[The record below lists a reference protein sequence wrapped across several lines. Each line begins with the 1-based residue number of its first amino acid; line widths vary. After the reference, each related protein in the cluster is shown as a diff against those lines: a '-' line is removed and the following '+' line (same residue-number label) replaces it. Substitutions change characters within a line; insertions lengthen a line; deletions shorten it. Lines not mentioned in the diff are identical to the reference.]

1 MKPNNDEPDVDVENA
16 PVIQGSFEGSFEITK
31 TDADISR
38 KRTTPV
44 KAATPYPLRVKSKK
58 PTIEKVPSPSSSTTT
73 STSTT
78 TTTTTTTTEPTTTTT
93 TSTTTTEIPLNIPQL
108 DINLFTS
115 PPVIDTNP
123 WRPIRPPNFE
133 QYYEVENNK
142 EISSTST
149 TTPTTSTTST
159 TAVPKTTTTKLMST
173 QSDIEAVLAGLMP
186 TATPE
191 VENNAHF
198 YNSFINPIF
207 KPGTSGIERLGNN
220 NVRPHPVPVPLLD
233 EVVVPPFKPLNPV
246 FASNDKIAF
255 QIETGNDKFE
265 HIGGGVIV
273 KKHDLNSTAA
283 ETTAIDN
290 LVPPPTSPGQVEED
304 RNKEPTNIGDFI
316 LDLLSE
322 GSPNDFPL
330 KLESRISTDSG
341 ENLPEENSA
350 IVESAE
356 ENKKPNFMNLK
367 EVVLSRLNSS
377 SAENH
382 FPQNKRNRIKT
393 KPTNATVASEEVQ
406 LRNNS
411 PSILSDEML
420 FPSHSKWELINGS
433 SALET
438 VKQPPSMKKVF
449 NKTLQAWVVQDTPYT
464 QSTKTIQ
471 DIPQH
476 LNTPKMPT
484 SSPTPTTTT
493 MTTPKPVDAL
503 EELKMKI
510 SSADNIEDITAIFDN
525 LATKLG
531 FTQPNPGKNPPF
543 SMNKLKEIQKFH
555 ATSSTNAP
563 TTSTTTHRTTITTT
577 PRIFS
582 SSSSEVV
589 EGEAEVEVVDPN
601 KYEDLLKLS
610 SQMITSS
617 TEKIPPT
624 LVTLLPVRSNSGIRT
639 FKPITE
645 HNSSTSLDIE
655 SRNEGRADTESSSLS
670 STISSTTIA
679 VAKNTP
685 PTETVV
691 KTGLNVTV

>member
-1 MKPNNDEPDVDVENA
+1 MNLKEVVLSRLNSSSAENHFPQNKRNRIKTKPTNATVASEEVQLRNNSPSILSDEMLFPSHSKWELINGSSALETVKQPPSMKKVFNKTLQAWVVQDTHYT
-16 PVIQGSFEGSFEITK
+16 QSTK
-31 TDADISR
+31 TIQD
-38 KRTTPV
+38 
-44 KAATPYPLRVKSKK
+44 
-58 PTIEKVPSPSSSTTT
+58 
-73 STSTT
+73 
-78 TTTTTTTTEPTTTTT
+78 
-93 TSTTTTEIPLNIPQL
+93 IPQHL
-108 DINLFTS
+108 N
-115 PPVIDTNP
+115 
-123 WRPIRPPNFE
+123 
-133 QYYEVENNK
+133 
-142 EISSTST
+142 
-149 TTPTTSTTST
+149 TP
-159 TAVPKTTTTKLMST
+159 K
-173 QSDIEAVLAGLMP
+173 MP
-186 TATPE
+186 TSSP
-191 VENNAHF
+191 
-198 YNSFINPIF
+198 
-207 KPGTSGIERLGNN
+207 
-220 NVRPHPVPVPLLD
+220 
-233 EVVVPPFKPLNPV
+233 
-246 FASNDKIAF
+246 
-255 QIETGNDKFE
+255 
-265 HIGGGVIV
+265 
-273 KKHDLNSTAA
+273 
-283 ETTAIDN
+283 
-290 LVPPPTSPGQVEED
+290 PPPTSPGQVEED

-322 GSPNDFPL
+322 
-330 KLESRISTDSG
+330 
-341 ENLPEENSA
+341 
-350 IVESAE
+350 VESAE

-393 KPTNATVASEEVQ
+393 KPTNATASSEEVQ

-670 STISSTTIA
+670 STISSTTLLWQRTHHPQ
-679 VAKNTP
+679 K
-685 PTETVV
+685 
-691 KTGLNVTV
+691 LL